1 MDLFICSETAYLSI
15 NQITKEIDLHK
26 LIMDFIQVF
35 YDQLKQFPNDF
46 FSDELSKNNFSVG
59 LLKRLK
65 EYSIGMEY
73 ANKIQ
78 KRIIKLLD
86 MVQKR
91 FNVDL

>member
-1 MDLFICSETAYLSI
+1 
-15 NQITKEIDLHK
+15 
-26 LIMDFIQVF
+26 MDFIQVF

-46 FSDELSKNNFSVG
+46 FSDELSKNNFSVS

-65 EYSIGMEY
+65 EYSTGMEY

-86 MVQKR
+86 MVNKK
-91 FNVDL
+91 FNVDLEFFDNE

>member
-1 MDLFICSETAYLSI
+1 M
-15 NQITKEIDLHK
+15 
-26 LIMDFIQVF
+26 MDFIQVF

-65 EYSIGMEY
+65 EYSKGMEY

>member
-1 MDLFICSETAYLSI
+1 
-15 NQITKEIDLHK
+15 
-26 LIMDFIQVF
+26 MDFIQVF

-65 EYSIGMEY
+65 EYSTGIEY
-73 ANKIQ
+73 AGKIQ

-86 MVQKR
+86 MVHKK
-91 FNVDL
+91 FDVDLEFLGNE

>member
-1 MDLFICSETAYLSI
+1 
-15 NQITKEIDLHK
+15 
-26 LIMDFIQVF
+26 MDFIQVF

>member
-73 ANKIQ
+73 ASKIQ